1 MISLML
7 NSMTKPGQDYSQE
20 ISWLLKEKYQ
30 GVMSEAAETDIE
42 RVKQGEPVAYVI
54 GFVDFLGCKIDLSQ
68 RPLIP
73 RVETE
78 FWVEKVIEELN
89 KNRLEKIKCLDMF
102 AGSGC
107 IGVAVL
113 KNVLLTTIDFVD
125 QDDKAITQIEINCK
139 INDINPSRLRI
150 IKSDI
155 FEHISGSYDYI
166 FANPPYIAESR
177 KDEVQGSVIS
187 HEPHIA
193 LFGGENGLIYIE
205 TFLDKAM
212 EHLNKNGQIYM
223 EFDEHQK
230 DEIEKIL
237 EGKGFREISF
247 YRDQFEKWRFLH
259 ISL

>member
-1 MISLML
+1 ML
-7 NSMTKPGQDYSQE
+7 NSVTKPDQDYSQE
-20 ISWLLKEKYQ
+20 IGWLLKEKYQ
-30 GVMSEAAETDIE
+30 GVMSEVAETDIE
-42 RVKQGEPVAYVI
+42 RIKQGEPVAYVI

-73 RVETE
+73 RTETE

-113 KNVLLTTIDFVD
+113 KNVASTAIDFVD
-125 QDDKAITQIEINCK
+125 QDDRAITQIEINCK
-139 INDINPSRLRI
+139 LNSINPSRIQI
-150 IKSDI
+150 ILSNM
-155 FEHISGSYDYI
+155 FEHVSGLYDYI

-177 KDEVQGSVIS
+177 KDEVQGLVIS
-187 HEPHIA
+187 HEPHLA
-193 LFGGENGLIYIE
+193 LFGGADGLVYIE
-205 TFLDKAM
+205 AFLDKAR
-212 EHLNKNGQIYM
+212 EYLNKNGQIYM

-230 DEIEKIL
+230 DGIEKIL
-237 EGKGFREISF
+237 KGRDFKEINF
-247 YRDQFEKWRFLH
+247 YRDQFEKWRFLR